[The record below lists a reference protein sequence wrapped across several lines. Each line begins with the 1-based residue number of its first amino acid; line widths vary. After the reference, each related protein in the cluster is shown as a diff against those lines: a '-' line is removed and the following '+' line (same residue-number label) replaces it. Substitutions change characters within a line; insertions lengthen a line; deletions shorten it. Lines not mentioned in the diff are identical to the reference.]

1 MGQSIGLHVES
12 LSRHDSDVPRDAER
26 EQRRRAWY
34 SMYVLDR
41 LLALQLGRPMAIHE
55 MDFRVEL
62 PSQSDQWAFGAH
74 RDYKAEE
81 EKTTLSPALETDY
94 FLQVIYFSH
103 IVGLTIRELYE
114 PTQIDL
120 SADQMLY
127 STSSLDQHLAKW
139 KYSLPRHLRFDLGHT
154 FEKSITFKRQVGA
167 SVPILF

>member
-1 MGQSIGLHVES
+1 M
-12 LSRHDSDVPRDAER
+12 
-26 EQRRRAWY
+26 
-34 SMYVLDR
+34 
-41 LLALQLGRPMAIHE
+41 
-55 MDFRVEL
+55 EL
-62 PSQSDQWAFGAH
+62 PSQSDQLAFAAH

-127 STSSLDQHLAKW
+127 STSSLDSTWLSGSPAFRGIYGLTW
-139 KYSLPRHLRFDLGHT
+139 DIPLRSPSPSSARCVSLFPFSFGDLCLGFTKTKIHP
-154 FEKSITFKRQVGA
+154 A
-167 SVPILF
+167 